1 MRKNRFEYQAQYMIG
16 LVSIVIII
24 LLFLNILLG
33 LAQTDKADFYLRDT
47 SYQSFGWEY
56 EILSDGDVTV
66 ETPEFGAYDAIS
78 FPEKSIQ
85 AVSISRVMT
94 EEIPRA
100 PEIETVHYNYQLIE
114 IFLDDLLLFSEL
126 PDGERNEEG
135 FLLLDGTNPVIQKK
149 ASLKHEFYPYG
160 NTMRLSLPDDYQGKT
175 LRIITYFFGEVPIFG
190 EVPNYEPVY
199 PSLGSYESRYAPYLA
214 DLVMPIAALILYAVC
229 IVLLI
234 VVFVLDIPNGRKDV
248 RIFLLALYFL
258 FLFIYTLKGPTVSV
272 VAETDDHAV
281 VQILGEYY
289 ILPLCLY
296 LALLFG
302 DWKRWLL
309 LGGTAVWSVY
319 IALQLR
325 TTAGSGY
332 FAADA
337 EGKGS
342 FLLALLF
349 LLVFL
354 LDFIVCKRKQVDRK
368 RALMYAVLAM
378 TVFAL
383 CVFSEARRAY
393 NGDILECLELV
404 FSLAF
409 AGYFIAL
416 MSLIQNTCAA
426 MAIIVL
432 VVEFL
437 RRSTETRTMVTVL
450 EERSRATREE
460 YHRMLDAEN
469 ATHSLRHE
477 MSHHLTALMGFL
489 REGENERAEEYIAS
503 VVKELNGLPV
513 FRYSQNTIVNVIAG
527 SYLDRAAKEGIR
539 IEHKLS
545 VPETLAILDE
555 DLSVFLSNM
564 LQNALEACERMA
576 PASERYIHINMN
588 VHGNYLAIGCTNS
601 ISPEQEKAS
610 DSAPQ
615 SQRTGRRH
623 GHGYG
628 LKAMSNI
635 AEKYGSILN
644 IEKDSSRF
652 SVKTILN
659 LKLIDRKEE
668 A

>member
-1 MRKNRFEYQAQYMIG
+1 MRKNRSEYRTQYVIG
-16 LVSIVIII
+16 LVFIII
-24 LLFLNILLG
+24 TVFVFFNILLG
-33 LAQTDKADFYLRDT
+33 LARTDKADFYLRDV

-56 EILSDGDVTV
+56 EVLSDGDVTV
-66 ETPEFGAYDAIS
+66 ETPEFGEYDAIS

-94 EEIPRA
+94 EEIQRA

-126 PDGERNEEG
+126 PDGERNKDG
-135 FLLLDGTNPVIQKK
+135 FLLLDGTNPLIQKK
-149 ASLKHEFYPYG
+149 TSLKHEFYPYG
-160 NTMRLSLPDDYQGKT
+160 NTVRLSLPDDYQGKT
-175 LRIITYFFGEVPIFG
+175 LRIITYFFG

-229 IVLLI
+229 FVILI
-234 VVFVLDIPNGRKDV
+234 LVFVLDIPNDKKDP

-258 FLFIYTLKGPTVSV
+258 LLFIYTLKGPTVSV
-272 VAETDDHAV
+272 VSEADDHALI
-281 VQILGEYY
+281 QILGEFYV
-289 ILPLCLY
+289 LPLCLY

-302 DWKRWLL
+302 GWKRWLL

-319 IALQLR
+319 IVLQLR
-325 TTAGSGY
+325 LTAGSGY

-337 EGKGS
+337 AGRGS

-349 LLVFL
+349 LAVFL
-354 LDFIVCKRKQVDRK
+354 LDFIVRKRKQVDRR
-368 RALMYAVLAM
+368 RALMYAALTAA
-378 TVFAL
+378 VFAL
-383 CVFSEARRAY
+383 YVFSEACRAY
-393 NGDILECLELV
+393 DGNMLECLEV
-404 FSLAF
+404 IFTLALD
-409 AGYFIAL
+409 GYFITL
-416 MSLIQNTCAA
+416 MALIQNVCAA

-437 RRSTETRTMVTVL
+437 RRNTETRTMVTVL

-460 YHRMLDAEN
+460 YHRMLDAES

-477 MSHHLTALMGFL
+477 MSHHMTALLGFI
-489 REGENERAEEYIAS
+489 REGESERADEYITS
-503 VVKELNGLPV
+503 VVRELNGLPV
-513 FRYSQNTIVNVIAG
+513 FRYSQNTIVNMIAG
-527 SYLDRAAKEGIR
+527 FYLDRAAKDGIR

-545 VPETLAILDE
+545 VPEKLAILDE

-564 LQNALEACERMA
+564 LQNALEACERMD

-601 ISPEQEKAS
+601 MSPEQEKAS
-610 DSAPQ
+610 DAEQ
-615 SQRTGRRH
+615 QRRKLRNRT
-623 GHGYG
+623 HGYG

-644 IEKDSSRF
+644 IEKTSSEF

-659 LKLIDRKEE
+659 LN
-668 A
+668 AAGQV